1 MKRTIR
7 ISGSVSGTIATGSFQ
22 NLKPTFTWEEEIEMD
37 ATETLDDD
45 KIQKRR
51 QFLYDMS
58 FSLLK
63 QAEDR
68 AIIERINREREDLRF
83 VTNPKTKKVS
93 PSTTSVI
100 NFDSDFFCSPEDLR
114 QYASQGNI
122 THERVTQY
130 IKTGIWVLPE
140 SLEDIWADIL
150 ILKKGSLA
158 LSLDAGNFPAFLE
171 KYSIDNMK
179 IVERMFDEK
188 EDSYNGEFDFTG
200 IPQWKGA
207 EEIPTV
213 FDVKRSKEKIKNG
226 MQLAAYCNLIGYKQG
241 IIIPLNDSTEQGYS
255 KPIIYDKKALDGY
268 FSLFKKK
275 REDFK
280 KRYGI

>member
-100 NFDSDFFCSPEDLR
+100 NFDSDFYCSPEDLQ
-114 QYASQGNI
+114 QYASQSNV
-122 THERVTQY
+122 THARVTQY
-130 IKTGIWVLPE
+130 IKTGIWVPPE

-200 IPQWKGA
+200 IPHWKGA

-226 MQLAAYCNLIGYKQG
+226 MQLAAYCKLAGYKQG
-241 IIIPLNDSTEQGYS
+241 IIVPLNSKTEQGHSRPVVYNE
-255 KPIIYDKKALDGY
+255 KQLEGY
-268 FSLFKKK
+268 YKIFLQK
-275 REDFK
+275 RKDFK
-280 KRYGI
+280 KRYGV

>member
-68 AIIERINREREDLRF
+68 AIVERINREREDLRF
-83 VTNPKTKKVS
+83 ITNPKTKKVS

-100 NFDSDFFCSPEDLR
+100 NFDFDFYCSPEDLR
-114 QYASQGNI
+114 QYASQSNV

-130 IKTGIWVLPE
+130 IKTGIWVPPE

-200 IPQWKGA
+200 IPHWKGA

-226 MQLAAYCNLIGYKQG
+226 MQLAAYCKLAGYKQG
-241 IIIPLNDSTEQGYS
+241 IIVPLNSKTEQGHSRPVVYNE
-255 KPIIYDKKALDGY
+255 KQLEGY
-268 FSLFKKK
+268 YKIFLQK
-275 REDFK
+275 RKDFK
-280 KRYGI
+280 KRYGV

>member
-7 ISGSVSGTIATGSFQ
+7 ISGSVSGTIATSRFQ
-22 NLKPTFTWEEEIEMD
+22 NLKPLFTWEEEFEAEEGEWSD
-37 ATETLDDD
+37 AE
-45 KIQKRR
+45 INVRR
-51 QFLYDMS
+51 QDIYDMS
-58 FSLLK
+58 FLLLRR
-63 QAEDR
+63 AEDR

-130 IKTGIWVLPE
+130 IKTGIWVPPE

-200 IPQWKGA
+200 IPHWKGA

-226 MQLAAYCNLIGYKQG
+226 MQLAAYCKLAGYKQG
-241 IIIPLNDSTEQGYS
+241 IIVPLNSKTEQGYS
-255 KPIIYDKKALDGY
+255 QPVVYNEKQLEGY
-268 FSLFKKK
+268 YKIFLQK
-275 REDFK
+275 RKDFK
-280 KRYGI
+280 KRYGV

>member
-68 AIIERINREREDLRF
+68 AIVERINREREDLRF

-100 NFDSDFFCSPEDLR
+100 NFDSDFYCSPEDLQ
-114 QYASQGNI
+114 QYASQSNV
-122 THERVTQY
+122 THARVTQY
-130 IKTGIWVLPE
+130 IKTGIWVPPE

-200 IPQWKGA
+200 IPHWKGA

-226 MQLAAYCNLIGYKQG
+226 MQLAAYCKLAGYKQG
-241 IIIPLNDSTEQGYS
+241 IIVPLNSKTEQGHSRPVVYNE
-255 KPIIYDKKALDGY
+255 KQLEGY
-268 FSLFKKK
+268 YKIFLQK
-275 REDFK
+275 RKDFK
-280 KRYGI
+280 KRYGV

>member
-22 NLKPTFTWEEEIEMD
+22 NLKPTFTWEEEFEAEEGEWSD
-37 ATETLDDD
+37 AE
-45 KIQKRR
+45 INVRR
-51 QFLYDMS
+51 QDIYDMS
-58 FSLLK
+58 FLLLRR
-63 QAEDR
+63 AESR

-100 NFDSDFFCSPEDLR
+100 NFDFDFFCSPEDLR

-130 IKTGIWVLPE
+130 IKTGIWVPPE

-171 KYSIDNMK
+171 KYSIDNME

-200 IPQWKGA
+200 IPHWKGA

-226 MQLAAYCNLIGYKQG
+226 MQLAAYCKLAGYKQG
-241 IIIPLNDSTEQGYS
+241 IIVPLNSKTEQGHSRPVVYNE
-255 KPIIYDKKALDGY
+255 KQLEGY
-268 FSLFKKK
+268 YKIFLQK
-275 REDFK
+275 RKDFK
-280 KRYGI
+280 KRYGV